1 MQRRKKLQ
9 VKNRKQ
15 TDMQSR
21 FDVLGSYTGV
31 ESFDKYEKPVQDADD
46 LWYHLKLNPEQRAAD
61 NEIIRRSLLII
72 FIIYFYYSRRLK
84 PFSAVFQF
92 FPFFTP

>member
-46 LWYHLKLNPEQRAAD
+46 LWYHLKLNPEKSKSGRNFPAF
-61 NEIIRRSLLII
+61 LIVKI
-72 FIIYFYYSRRLK
+72 
-84 PFSAVFQF
+84 QF
-92 FPFFTP
+92 G